1 MEEPIYDGDL
11 ATETEAPTPP
21 LSYSDDKKIDKIT
34 NNTVQWLVAGKRF
47 FPIGKTMSKLP
58 SGYYIIKWENSI
70 SRYVPELTNVEND
83 ELLIL
88 PDPSLGLILT
98 DIKSFWERE
107 AHYRKRK
114 YTYKRNIL
122 LYGDPG
128 NGKSS
133 VISLLCQILIKEYE
147 GIVITIKSSDDIQ
160 TFPQV
165 LADIQEIEPTR
176 KIIAIIEDLDNFVSS
191 DRNVLTQLLNILD
204 GNLQFKNLVVLGTTN
219 YPEKLESRLSN
230 RPSRFDRRFEIQ
242 NPNYEVRKFYIEN
255 KLEAEDLET
264 IDVEKWVKE
273 TENFSID
280 HLKELIISVFVL
292 GYQFDEAHSIMME
305 FVKTKTLRNTEK
317 NKMGFNSKN
326 G

>member
-1 MEEPIYDGDL
+1 MEYIMEVPKDSS
-11 ATETEAPTPP
+11 APNES
-21 LSYSDDKKIDKIT
+21 LISERIT
-34 NNTVQWLVAGKRF
+34 NNTVQWLINGKRF
-47 FPIGKTMSKLP
+47 FPIGKTLFKLP
-58 SGYYIIKWENSI
+58 SGYYSIKWEGTLN
-70 SRYVPELTNVEND
+70 RYVPELTNVEND

-88 PDPSLGLILT
+88 PDPSLNLILN
-98 DIKSFWERE
+98 DIKSFWEKE
-107 AHYRKRK
+107 NIYRKRK

-133 VISLLCQILIKEYE
+133 VISLLCQKLIHEYE

-165 LADIQEIEPTR
+165 LADIQEIEPDR
-176 KIIAIIEDLDNFVSS
+176 KIIAIIEDLDNFIVIDKSI
-191 DRNVLTQLLNILD
+191 LTQLLNILD

-230 RPSRFDRRFEIQ
+230 RPSRFDRRFEIR

-255 KLEAEDLET
+255 KLDIEELKL

-280 HLKELIISVFVL
+280 HIKELIISVFVL
-292 GYQFDEAHSIMME
+292 GYQFDEAHNIMME
-305 FVKTKTLRNTEK
+305 FVKTKTLRNSEK
-317 NKMGFNSKN
+317 NKMGFNNKTN
-326 G
+326 